1 MTESLIKIKEF
12 TMKAEPIISMCSIS
26 KKYDFSHKGSNY
38 ALGSSRDFWALRDVT
53 VDVQNGKVLGII
65 GRNGAGKT
73 TFLNIICGVLSP
85 TEGTITTKGKILGLF
100 NLGTGFQDE
109 LTGRENIF
117 LNGSLLGAS
126 KKELSDNLGAII
138 DFSELSDF
146 IDMPLGTYS
155 QGMRLRLGF
164 SIVVN
169 LDFDILII
177 DEVLAVGDAL
187 FQSKCFE
194 RLMDLRRKG
203 KTLIL
208 TTQGMDL
215 IERLCDEVVF
225 LDHGKIL
232 FYGEPRE
239 AIDKYKSWLNTDKF
253 FVGPIKKNTPL
264 VESTKKWADDVTKW
278 GQKLGAKEVCIESV
292 ELLNKSGKKC
302 ESIESGAALKIKVK
316 FCAREDIQGAHFGVA
331 IFREDGVY
339 CYGPNTEFDSYKV
352 SQIKSGKG
360 SFTLSYQGVILAAG
374 KYWVSVAIWDK
385 NETIAFDY
393 HHACYKLIIGK
404 DFKPRALLNIS
415 FKTKKTFFNLF
426 NRKTLSIP
434 FSSVLSNLNKTLAQ
448 SADTII
454 NLLQL
459 LDKKGAEKQ
468 VFMTNDALRLRIL
481 LNKRFSLKGRI
492 LWAGFFSDDGVYCQ
506 GVTLPLTDKNSF
518 EVYFPELPL
527 LPGGYRISC
536 GIWDKY
542 NNEFI
547 VFLKN
552 AISFRMVFDKND
564 HGIVYLKHR
573 WEWSQS

>member
-1 MTESLIKIKEF
+1 MTKSLTKVNELK
-12 TMKAEPIISMCSIS
+12 MKTEPVISLHSVNKKFDFKYQGSHGSLGCS
-26 KKYDFSHKGSNY
+26 K
-38 ALGSSRDFWALRDVT
+38 DFWALRDINL
-53 VDVQNGKVLGII
+53 DIESGQVLGVI

-85 TEGTITTKGKILGLF
+85 TEGTITTKGRVLGLF

-126 KKELSDNLGAII
+126 KKELNDNLGAII

-232 FYGEPRE
+232 FCGEPRE
-239 AIDKYKSWLNTDKF
+239 AIDKYRSWLNTDKF
-253 FVGPIKKNTPL
+253 FVGPIKKNIPL

-278 GQKLGAKEVCIESV
+278 GQKLGAKEVFIELV

-302 ESIESGAALKIKVK
+302 ENIKSGAAFKIKVK
-316 FCAREDIQGAHFGVA
+316 FCAREDIQDAHFGVA
-331 IFREDGVY
+331 IFRGDGVY
-339 CYGPNTEFDSYKV
+339 CYGPNTEFDSYKI

-360 SFTLSYQGVILAAG
+360 SFTLSYQGVLLAAG
-374 KYWVSVAIWDK
+374 NYWVSVAIWDK

-393 HHACYKLIIGK
+393 HHACYKLIIGN
-404 DFKPRALLNIS
+404 DLNPGVLLSIP

-426 NRKTLSIP
+426 NRKILSIP
-434 FSSVLSNLNKTLAQ
+434 FSSILSNLNKAFVQ
-448 SADTII
+448 STDTMI
-454 NLLQL
+454 NFLQL
-459 LDKKGAEKQ
+459 LDKKGVEKQ

-481 LNKRFSLKGRI
+481 LNKRYFLKGCI

-506 GVTLPLTDKNSF
+506 GVTLSLTDKNNF

-527 LPGGYRISC
+527 LPGEYRISC

-542 NNEFI
+542 KKEFL
-547 VFLKN
+547 VFLKD
-552 AISFRMVFDKND
+552 AISLRMVFDKND
-564 HGIVYLKHR
+564 HGIVYLKHC
-573 WEWSQS
+573 WEWSQP